1 MEDYKKQT
9 IKEWAVEDR
18 PREKMLVKGTASL
31 SDSELIAILIRA
43 GSINASAVEIAKD
56 ILRAADNSLNEL
68 GRWAVS
74 DFTKFKGIGEAKAI
88 AIVSALELGRRRNLS
103 DATQKPCIKSSRDAF
118 DILHPIVADLPH
130 EEFWTLFLNRAN
142 KVIAKEKI
150 SQGGTVGTVIDAKMV
165 MKRGIE
171 LLANS
176 IIVSH
181 NHPSGQNKPS
191 ESDVQITRKMVDAG
205 KLLDIPVLDHII
217 VAGNEYYSF
226 MDNGFQ

>member
-43 GSINASAVEIAKD
+43 GSINVSAVEIAKD
-56 ILRAADNSLNEL
+56 ILRAADNNLNEL
-68 GRWAVS
+68 GRWSVS
-74 DFTKFKGIGEAKAI
+74 DFTKFKGIGDAKAI

-103 DATQKPCIKSSRDAF
+103 DATQKPCITSSRDAF
-118 DILHPIVADLPH
+118 DILHPIIADLPH
-130 EEFWTLFLNRAN
+130 EEFWTLYLNRAN
-142 KVIAKEKI
+142 KVIAKERI
-150 SQGGTVGTVIDAKMV
+150 SQGGTVGTIIDAKMV

-181 NHPSGQNKPS
+181 NHPSGQNRPS
-191 ESDVQITRKMVDAG
+191 DSDVQITRKMVDAG